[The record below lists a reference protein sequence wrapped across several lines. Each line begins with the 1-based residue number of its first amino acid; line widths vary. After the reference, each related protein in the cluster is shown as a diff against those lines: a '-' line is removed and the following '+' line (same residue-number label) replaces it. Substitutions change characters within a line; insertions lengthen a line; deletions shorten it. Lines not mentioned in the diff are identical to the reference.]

1 MRVSQLSSDL
11 RHAARRLLRAPAFT
25 VAVVGLLGL
34 AIGTTAAMFAVVKTV
49 LIDPLPFA
57 EPERLVFIAA
67 SAPGTDMS
75 GEVDVS
81 PELFVHYTEHSQRL
95 EAAAVYGSGTQTL
108 RVADRVERVRMSQPT
123 NSLFTTLG
131 VAPILGRLPVDADEE
146 DAIVISHALWTEW
159 FGRDPAVI
167 GRRIDAADRERTIVG
182 VMGPDFHFPDRNVM
196 LWMSYSLKAAD
207 ITELGDFDYNMVG
220 RLAPGATP
228 RSLAEELT
236 VLSRQ
241 VPGRFG
247 GSPGYARLMEHHQA
261 IVRPLGEQMWG
272 RYSRALW
279 VLLGAAVVVLL
290 IACANVANLFLVRL
304 ESRHRELALRGA
316 LGAARGRLLRFQ
328 FAEALVVA
336 LLAGGV
342 ALVLAA
348 VTLPVFLHLAPA
360 GIPRLDEVRVD
371 AATLLFTAF
380 AAAACA
386 LACGGLAALRGSRP
400 DLARLREGGRG
411 STGRSHAVR
420 HVLVA
425 GQAALALVLLI
436 GSGLLLRSAWELRHV
451 DPGYDTRDI
460 LTFQIA
466 PHRPELNDAVSYA
479 RFNLAFLDRLA
490 ALPGVRSA
498 GIVENVPI
506 DEATARIRVRTETTE
521 AGSDGVPVNVTFS
534 AGDYF
539 RTMGIALKAGRTFG
553 ADDHGVTR
561 GNILVSESA
570 ARLLWPGRDPLGQR
584 LQRSAGSPW
593 ETVVGVVGDVL
604 QDGLQSEVQPLVY
617 FPLVGPAPDGGR
629 ARSSPGFALRTT
641 VPAES
646 LVPAVRAL
654 VRELAPEAPLYRVH
668 TMQELAERS
677 MQQVDFSLLTL
688 GLAALLALVLGAVGL
703 YAVLSQVVAE
713 RTREIGVRMALGAR
727 AGQVRAM
734 VVGQGFRVVAI
745 GMLVGLGAAL
755 AATRVLGSLL
765 YGVGAH
771 DLATFLVM
779 TLVMG
784 AVGLFAS
791 WLPAWRASRLDP
803 VESLRRE

>member
-1 MRVSQLSSDL
+1 
-11 RHAARRLLRAPAFT
+11 
-25 VAVVGLLGL
+25 
-34 AIGTTAAMFAVVKTV
+34 
-49 LIDPLPFA
+49 
-57 EPERLVFIAA
+57 
-67 SAPGTDMS
+67 
-75 GEVDVS
+75 
-81 PELFVHYTEHSQRL
+81 
-95 EAAAVYGSGTQTL
+95 
-108 RVADRVERVRMSQPT
+108 
-123 NSLFTTLG
+123 
-131 VAPILGRLPVDADEE
+131 
-146 DAIVISHALWTEW
+146 
-159 FGRDPAVI
+159 
-167 GRRIDAADRERTIVG
+167 
-182 VMGPDFHFPDRNVM
+182 
-196 LWMSYSLKAAD
+196 
-207 ITELGDFDYNMVG
+207 
-220 RLAPGATP
+220 
-228 RSLAEELT
+228 
-236 VLSRQ
+236 
-241 VPGRFG
+241 
-247 GSPGYARLMEHHQA
+247 
-261 IVRPLGEQMWG
+261 
-272 RYSRALW
+272 
-279 VLLGAAVVVLL
+279 
-290 IACANVANLFLVRL
+290 
-304 ESRHRELALRGA
+304 
-316 LGAARGRLLRFQ
+316 
-328 FAEALVVA
+328 
-336 LLAGGV
+336 
-342 ALVLAA
+342 
-348 VTLPVFLHLAPA
+348 
-360 GIPRLDEVRVD
+360 
-371 AATLLFTAF
+371 
-380 AAAACA
+380 
-386 LACGGLAALRGSRP
+386 ACGGLPALRGSRA

-765 YGVGAH
+765 YGVVAH

-779 TLVMG
+779 TFVMG